1 MPEIYPLSRR
11 KVVLAL
17 AALPLACSKPERR
30 PAARPV
36 RTVLFVCQAGTVKS
50 AIARE
55 VALKKAREQGLKIE
69 FRSRGISPE
78 DHVTPDML
86 ARLAK
91 KGIDPRSET
100 VVALTQADLDAA
112 DMVVAFNRLPPGMTA
127 RNFRDWTDS
136 PAFSEDHDR
145 AMTAIETR
153 VAGLLEELAGQ

>member
-1 MPEIYPLSRR
+1 MPDQFQFNRR

-17 AALPLACSKPERR
+17 AALPLACSNPPERTSAK
-30 PAARPV
+30 PD

-55 VALKKAREQGLKIE
+55 VARKKARELGLKIE

-86 ARLAK
+86 ARLAE
-91 KGIDPRSET
+91 KGIDPRSKP
-100 VVALTQADLDAA
+100 VVTLTQADIDAA
-112 DMVVAFNRLPPGMTA
+112 DMVVAFNPLPPGMKA
-127 RNFRDWTDS
+127 RNLRDWTDS

-145 AMTAIETR
+145 AMAAIETR
-153 VAGLLEELAGQ
+153 VARLFEDLSRQ

>member
-1 MPEIYPLSRR
+1 MPNQVHFNRR

-17 AALPLACSKPERR
+17 AAMPLACSNPQKPDS
-30 PAARPV
+30 ARPV

-55 VALKKAREQGLKIE
+55 VARKKARELGLKIE

-86 ARLAK
+86 ARLAD
-91 KGIDPRSET
+91 KGIDPRSEP
-100 VVALTQADLDAA
+100 VAKLSQADLDAA
-112 DMVVAFNRLPPGMTA
+112 DLVVAFNRLPPGMKV
-127 RNFRDWTDS
+127 RNLRDWTDS

-153 VAGLLEELAGQ
+153 VAGLLDDLSGS